1 MTISFSIDDCH
12 VPLAQAA
19 ATGGQCDS
27 SLVLESSSAPFVAA
41 QSSECPSPQYC
52 QMEGSCGASTPCGSS
67 TPCGA
72 SSLCGSDTGCLTDST
87 YGRES
92 ACRVSQVSQRRYLCH
107 CLRVSEDQ
115 VRESV
120 QIGELQTVR
129 QVISACGA
137 GGGCMA
143 CHRHIKRVISE
154 ESANRSVAMAA
165 SYTLQTSSLSI
176 SQ

>member
-1 MTISFSIDDCH
+1 MTISFPIDDGRL
-12 VPLAQAA
+12 PLTEAC
-19 ATGGQCDS
+19 ATVSHCDS
-27 SLVLESSSAPFVAA
+27 SQGSATLEPSSAPFVAG

-52 QMEGSCGASTPCGSS
+52 EMEGACGASTPCGSS

-72 SSLCGSDTGCLTDST
+72 STSCLTDST
-87 YGRES
+87 FGRES

-154 ESANRSVAMAA
+154 ESAHRAMAMA
-165 SYTLQTSSLSI
+165 DSYTLQTSSLSI